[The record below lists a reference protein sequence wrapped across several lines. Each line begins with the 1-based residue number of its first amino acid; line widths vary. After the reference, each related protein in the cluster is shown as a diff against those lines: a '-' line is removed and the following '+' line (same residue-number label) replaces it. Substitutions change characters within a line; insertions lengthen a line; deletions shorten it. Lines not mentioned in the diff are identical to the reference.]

1 MRLQLQNC
9 SHHGQI
15 IDLHCMIQVLEGLVL
30 RTRSSALTASS
41 VAISLE
47 YGQQVSRFS
56 CAVWCSNLCVC
67 VCVFC
72 FVLFCFLFC
81 FVFFLAEAAV
91 QKCQESRVSCSIGG
105 ACSQTY
111 EGLLSSVQPSAA
123 LFIGMRCPF
132 HAFQNNPHLRQII
145 DSHLMM

>member
-67 VCVFC
+67 VCVF
-72 FVLFCFLFC
+72 FVLFCFVFC
-81 FVFFLAEAAV
+81 FVLFFSLQKPRCKNAKNRASPARLVALAR
-91 QKCQESRVSCSIGG
+91 KPTRGSCLQSSLPLHCSL
-105 ACSQTY
+105 ACVA
-111 EGLLSSVQPSAA
+111 LSMLSK
-123 LFIGMRCPF
+123 
-132 HAFQNNPHLRQII
+132 II
-145 DSHLMM
+145 HTSDR